1 MPFVKRCAYLFS
13 LLWRRVAKQ
22 TTKCALLWTS
32 APTVTYSTRFSK
44 WFQWPWTL
52 RYIVLHARS
61 ECLDAYRFF
70 EELEYYFLIGCLI
83 CNACIHCLVNWPVS
97 SCRAMTDVCI
107 SQLTV
112 ACLVTLHVQQNVTSP
127 PAVHCAAPC
136 CILLALLSGSMKWLC
151 DVCFEKYMSVLCVQY
166 EDAAGL
172 N

>member
-1 MPFVKRCAYLFS
+1 MRLFIFSFVEASSK
-13 LLWRRVAKQ
+13 
-22 TTKCALLWTS
+22 TKNKVCALLWTS
-32 APTVTYSTRFSK
+32 APTVTSSTSFSK

-52 RYIVLHARS
+52 RYIVVLHARS

-112 ACLVTLHVQQNVTSP
+112 ACLVTLHVQQNVTS
-127 PAVHCAAPC
+127 HLL
-136 CILLALLSGSMKWLC
+136 CIVLPYVVYYWL
-151 DVCFEKYMSVLCVQY
+151 F
-166 EDAAGL
+166 
-172 N
+172 